1 VRPRASLPFGHGAGD
16 AVATVFLIGVALAV
30 RVPALSTSGLY
41 RDDAWPLLATRTDL
55 GRAVRMG
62 VTTPG
67 FELFI
72 RTWGG
77 LRPATWWAQA
87 PALVASVAA
96 VAVAYLLARRL
107 GCRPAAALVAG
118 GVLALAPMAV
128 LFATRVKPYAFD
140 AVSCLIVLA
149 LAVRLAERPGA
160 KRWAALAAACV
171 AAPVFS
177 ASVLPVA
184 LTAMAWC
191 GWRAFMA
198 FGHAAGTASWHA
210 AGTASETNAF
220 GRRLAVAVPSAY
232 AVLVAGYAAAVLGN
246 VPPPLRDSWA
256 SHYVDGPAS
265 ARFVLD
271 EFAAGMFYRHGP
283 TGPLLLAA
291 VFGGV
296 VWARRDLAPL
306 LLGPVVLAFG
316 LAVADRAPFGGGRI
330 DVYLY
335 PCLALALALAVE
347 QVLTGWKTLDR
358 VPAPAAALAVAG
370 ALVVFAA
377 TDGRRHVERNP
388 YPGADTAELIAA
400 VRGQA
405 APGDGVVVAPF
416 TRYAFAL
423 YDRPRP
429 EVILSSRYS
438 TGFTVASRDPDVLL
452 LPAEFYETGYDPD
465 QAVPFARDRRRVW
478 YLATDTP
485 VTDTEPVVQEREVEP
500 EARLLADGFVVERRI
515 DVDGAHADLLVR
527 PGP

>member
-1 VRPRASLPFGHGAGD
+1 M
-16 AVATVFLIGVALAV
+16 ATVFLLGLALAV

-67 FELFI
+67 FEVFI

-77 LRPATWWAQA
+77 LGSSTWWAQA
-87 PALVASVAA
+87 PALAASVAA
-96 VAVAYLLARRL
+96 VALAYLLARRL

-140 AVSCLIVLA
+140 AVSCLMVLA

-160 KRWAALAAACV
+160 RRWAALAAACV
-171 AAPVFS
+171 AAPLFS

-191 GWRAFMA
+191 GWRGWRADDA
-198 FGHAAGTASWHA
+198 TGA
-210 AGTASETNAF
+210 
-220 GRRLAVAVPSAY
+220 RRLAVAVPTAY
-232 AVLVAGYAAAVLGN
+232 VVLVAGYATAVLGN
-246 VPPPLRDSWA
+246 VPPPLRASWA

-271 EFAAGMFYRHGP
+271 EFAAGIFYRHGP

-291 VFGGV
+291 VFAGV

-316 LAVADRAPFGGGRI
+316 LAVVDRAPFGGGRV

-335 PCLALALALAVE
+335 PCVALALAMTVERILA
-347 QVLTGWKTLDR
+347 GWR
-358 VPAPAAALAVAG
+358 AVGSRAPAAAVVVAG
-370 ALVVFAA
+370 AMVVFAA
-377 TDGRRHVERNP
+377 TISRNHADHNP
-388 YPGADTAELIAA
+388 YPGADTPGLIAA
-400 VRGQA
+400 VRA
-405 APGDGVVVAPF
+405 AMAPGDGVVVAPF

-438 TGFTVASRDPDVLL
+438 TGFTVASPDPDVLL

-465 QAVPFARDRRRVW
+465 VVVPFGRDRRRVW
-478 YLATDTP
+478 YLATDSPVSDTP
-485 VTDTEPVVQEREVEP
+485 PEVQENEVEP
-500 EARLLADGFVVERRI
+500 ERRLLADGFVLERRI
-515 DVDGAHADLLVR
+515 DVAGAHADLLVR

>member
-1 VRPRASLPFGHGAGD
+1 MRGRVGD
-16 AVATVFLIGVALAV
+16 AVATVFLLGLALAV

-55 GRAVRMG
+55 GRALRIG

-67 FELFI
+67 FEVFI

-77 LRPATWWAQA
+77 LRSSTWWAQA
-87 PALVASVAA
+87 PALAASVAA

-140 AVSCLIVLA
+140 ALSCLMVLA

-160 KRWAALAAACV
+160 RRWAALAAACV
-171 AAPVFS
+171 AAPLFS

-191 GWRAFMA
+191 GWRGWHGATTA
-198 FGHAAGTASWHA
+198 FGHAATTAFGHA
-210 AGTASETNAF
+210 A
-220 GRRLAVAVPSAY
+220 RRLAVAVPAAY
-232 AVLVAGYAAAVLGN
+232 VVLVAGYAIAVLGN
-246 VPPPLRDSWA
+246 VPPPLRASWA
-256 SHYVDGPAS
+256 SHYVGGPAS

-271 EFAAGMFYRHGP
+271 EFAAGIFYRHGP

-347 QVLTGWKTLDR
+347 QVLTRWKALDR

-429 EVILSSRYS
+429 VVILSSRYS

-500 EARLLADGFVVERRI
+500 QRRLLADGFVVERRI
-515 DVDGAHADLLVR
+515 DVEGAHADLLVR

>member
-1 VRPRASLPFGHGAGD
+1 MGD
-16 AVATVFLIGVALAV
+16 SAATVFLLGLALAV

-41 RDDAWPLLATRTDL
+41 RDDAWPMLATRTGL

-67 FELFI
+67 FEVFI

-77 LRPATWWAQA
+77 LGSSTWWAQA
-87 PALVASVAA
+87 PALAASVVV
-96 VAVAYLLARRL
+96 VAVAYLLARQL
-107 GCRPAAALVAG
+107 GCRPAAALVGG

-140 AVSCLIVLA
+140 ALSCLLLLA
-149 LAVRLAERPGA
+149 LAVRLAERPGTR
-160 KRWAALAAACV
+160 RWAALAAACV
-171 AAPVFS
+171 AAPLFS

-191 GWRAFMA
+191 GWRAL
-198 FGHAAGTASWHA
+198 TAS
-210 AGTASETNAF
+210 GTTAL
-220 GRRLAVAVPSAY
+220 GRRLAVAVPAGY
-232 AVLVAGYAAAVLGN
+232 AVVVAGYAAAVLGN

-256 SHYVDGPAS
+256 SHYVDGPGS

-271 EFAAGMFYRHGP
+271 EFASGIFYRHGP

-291 VFGGV
+291 VFSGV

-316 LAVADRAPFGGGRI
+316 LAVVDRAPFGGGRI

-335 PCLALALALAVE
+335 PCLALALAVAVE
-347 QVLTGWKTLDR
+347 K
-358 VPAPAAALAVAG
+358 ALAVRPVPVA
-370 ALVVFAA
+370 ALVVGAAMVVSAA
-377 TDGRRHVERNP
+377 TISRNHADHNP
-388 YPGADTAELIAA
+388 YPGADTAGLIAA
-400 VRGQA
+400 VRA
-405 APGDGVVVAPF
+405 EMAPGDGLVVAPF

-429 EVILSSRYS
+429 EVILSARYS
-438 TGFTVASRDPDVLL
+438 TGFTVASPDTDVLL

-478 YLATDTP
+478 YLATDSPLSDTP
-485 VTDTEPVVQEREVEP
+485 AEVQANEHEP
-500 EARLLADGFVVERRI
+500 ERRLLADGFVVERRI
-515 DVDGAHADLLVR
+515 DVAGAHADLLVR
-527 PGP
+527 PG